1 MKLDRFINRPVLST
15 VISILI
21 VILGVIGLTTLPIT
35 QYPDIAPPTVS
46 VRATYTGAN
55 ATAVLNSVI
64 APLEDQINGVENMMY
79 ITSTASNTGSADI
92 SVYFNQG
99 TDPDMAAVNVQNR
112 VSMAQGLLPAEV
124 TKVGVTTQKRQTSM
138 LMVFSL
144 YDKEDKYNIE
154 FIENY
159 ANINLIP
166 EIKRVNGVGDANVL
180 GQDYSMRIWLKPD
193 IMAQYKL
200 VPNDIAAAL
209 SEQNIEAA
217 PGQFGERGN
226 QSFQYTIRYKG
237 RLQKPGEFADIV
249 IKALPDGEVLRLG
262 DIADLELGRL
272 AYTFNN
278 TVNGHKAVSCIV
290 YQMAGTNAT
299 QTISDLEKVLAEAEK
314 SLPEGLGINIAQNAN
329 DFLFASIHEVIKT
342 LIEAFI
348 LVFIVVYIFLQ
359 DMRSTLI
366 PAIAIPVALVG
377 TFFVLKLIGFS
388 LNLLTLSAM
397 VLAIA
402 IVVDDAIVVVEGVH
416 AKLDQGYKSV
426 KQASIDA
433 MNELG
438 GAIVSI
444 TLVMMSVFIPV
455 SFMEGT
461 AGTFYRQFGLT
472 MAISIGFSALNALT
486 LSPALCAILL
496 KPHGDE
502 TSLKERVGTAMKAS
516 RTILLRRYTDAI
528 GKLLHPSITLIF
540 TFIAIIGM
548 ISGMFSFSE
557 HPVLCVIFV
566 IISVLALLGMTTD
579 KFKKAFNSTY
589 ESILNRYK
597 KNVLF
602 FIQKSVLSFGLV
614 VAAIALLIFFMNTTP
629 TGMVPNEDTGTIMGA
644 VTLPPGTSQERA
656 MEVLNKVDSL
666 IAAEPAVQSRT
677 VISGFG
683 FIGGQGPSYGS
694 IIIKLKNWEERSL
707 MKNSDIVVGSL
718 FMRSQKIIKD
728 AQVLFFA
735 PPMIPGYSASSDIE
749 LNMQDK
755 TGGDLGRF
763 FNVITDY
770 ISALN
775 ARPEISRAQTTFN
788 PSFPQYML
796 DIDAAACKKAGISPS
811 DILSTM
817 QGYYGGLYA
826 SNFNSFGKMY
836 RVMIQAEPDAT
847 KNMETLNSIKVRGS
861 SGEMAPI
868 SQFVSM
874 KKVYGPDVISRF
886 NLYTSIKVMVA
897 PASGYTSGQALQAI
911 AEVAQQNLPAG
922 FGYELGGMAREEA
935 ETSSGTTAIIFV
947 LCFVF
952 VYLLLSAQY
961 ESYILPLA
969 VLLSIPFGLLGSFLF
984 VNGMGSLGSI
994 PALKMI
1000 LGTMSND
1007 IYMQIA
1013 LIMLMGLLAKNA
1025 ILIVEFAL
1033 DRRRMGMSISWAAV
1047 LGAGARLR
1055 PILMT
1060 SLAMIIGLLPLMF
1073 AFGVGAHGNR
1083 TLGASAIGGM
1093 LIGMIF
1099 QIFIVPVLFVAF
1111 QYLQE
1116 KIKPLEWDDLDNSDM
1131 NSEIEQYT
1139 QTKE

>member
-1 MKLDRFINRPVLST
+1 MKLDKFINRPVLST

-21 VILGVIGLTTLPIT
+21 VILGVIGLATLPVT

-55 ATAVLNSVI
+55 AQTVLNSVI

-79 ITSTASNTGSADI
+79 IQSSASNNGSAEI

-124 TKVGVTTQKRQTSM
+124 TKVGVTTQKRQNSM
-138 LMVFSL
+138 LLIFSL
-144 YDKEDKYNIE
+144 YDAEDKYNIE

-159 ANINLIP
+159 AKINLIP
-166 EIKRVNGVGDANVL
+166 EVQRVKGVGDANVM

-193 IMAQYKL
+193 VMAQYNL
-200 VPNDIAAAL
+200 VPSDISGVLA
-209 SEQNIEAA
+209 EQNIEAA

-226 QSFQYTIRYKG
+226 QTFQYTIRYKG
-237 RLQKPGEFADIV
+237 RLQQTEEFEDIV
-249 IKALPDGEVLRLG
+249 VKALPNGEVLRLG
-262 DIADLELGRL
+262 DVARIELGRL

-278 TVNGHKAVSCIV
+278 TVNGHKAVTCIV
-290 YQMAGTNAT
+290 FQMAGTNAT
-299 QTISDLEKVLAEAEK
+299 ETINNLLDVISKAEE
-314 SLPEGLGINIAQNAN
+314 SLPAGLKINVAQNAN
-329 DFLFASIHEVIKT
+329 DFLYASIHEVIKT
-342 LIEAFI
+342 LIEAFV
-348 LVFIVVYIFLQ
+348 LVFIVVYVFLQ

-366 PAIAIPVALVG
+366 PAIAIPVALIA

-388 LNLLTLSAM
+388 VNLLTLSAM

-416 AKLDQGYKSV
+416 AKLDQGYKSSRE
-426 KQASIDA
+426 ASIDA
-433 MNELG
+433 MSELG
-438 GAIVSI
+438 GALVSI

-455 SFMEGT
+455 SFMGGT
-461 AGTFYRQFGLT
+461 AGTFYRQFGIT
-472 MAISIGFSALNALT
+472 MAISIAFSALNALT
-486 LSPALCAILL
+486 LSPALCAIFL
-496 KPHGDE
+496 KPHD
-502 TSLKERVGTAMKAS
+502 
-516 RTILLRRYTDAI
+516 
-528 GKLLHPSITLIF
+528 
-540 TFIAIIGM
+540 
-548 ISGMFSFSE
+548 SE
-557 HPVLCVIFV
+557 HKQKKM
-566 IISVLALLGMTTD
+566 SVVDRFHASFNAAYDSLL
-579 KFKKAFNSTY
+579 KS
-589 ESILNRYK
+589 YK
-597 KNVLF
+597 KRVVF
-602 FIQKSVLSFGLV
+602 FIHKKWLSFGLV
-614 VAAIALLIFFMNTTP
+614 AASIVLLMFFMKTTP

-656 MEVLNKVDSL
+656 MEVLAKVDSL
-666 IAAEPAVQSRT
+666 VAAEPAVQSRT
-677 VISGFG
+677 IISGYS

-694 IIIKLKNWEERSL
+694 VIIKLKDWEERS
-707 MKNSDIVVGSL
+707 MMQNSDIIYSTL
-718 FMRSQKIIKD
+718 FLRAQKVIKD

-735 PPMIPGYSASSDIE
+735 PPMIPGYSVSSDIE

-755 TGGDLGRF
+755 TGGTLDHF
-763 FNVITDY
+763 FEVVKSYTA
-770 ISALN
+770 ALE
-775 ARPEISRAQTTFN
+775 ARPEINSAKTTFN
-788 PSFPQYML
+788 PSFPQYQL

-817 QGYYGGLYA
+817 QGYFGGLYA
-826 SNFNSFGKMY
+826 SNFNRFGKMY

-847 KNMETLNSIKVRGS
+847 KNMESLNGVKVRGS
-861 SGEMAPI
+861 NGEMAPI
-868 SQFVSM
+868 TQFVSM
-874 KKVYGPDVISRF
+874 KKVYGPDIINRF
-886 NLYTSIKVMVA
+886 NLYTSMKVMVA

-911 AEVAQQNLPAG
+911 AEVAKENLPMG

-935 ETSSGTTAIIFV
+935 QSSGSTTGIIFV

-969 VLLSIPFGLLGSFLF
+969 VLLSVPFGLMGSFIF
-984 VNGMGSLGSI
+984 VNGFSALGSI

-1033 DRRRMGMSISWAAV
+1033 DRRKQGMSISWAAV
-1047 LGAGARLR
+1047 LGAAARLR

-1060 SLAMIIGLLPLMF
+1060 SLAMIVGLIPLML
-1073 AFGVGAHGNR
+1073 AMGVGAHGNR

-1099 QIFIVPVLFVAF
+1099 QIFIVPVLFVVF
-1111 QYLQE
+1111 QWLQE
-1116 KIKPLEWDDLDNSDM
+1116 KFKPMEWDSLDESEVEA
-1131 NSEIEQYT
+1131 EIEQYSPNT
-1139 QTKE
+1139 HK

>member
-21 VILGVIGLTTLPIT
+21 VILGLIGLATLPIT

-46 VRATYTGAN
+46 VRATYQGAN
-55 ATAVLNSVI
+55 AQTVLNSVI

-79 ITSTASNTGSADI
+79 MTSSASNNGSAEI
-92 SVYFNQG
+92 SIYFKQG

-138 LMVFSL
+138 LMVFSI
-144 YDKEDKYNIE
+144 YDEKDQYDIE
-154 FIENY
+154 FLENY

-166 EIKRVNGVGDANVL
+166 EVKRVNGVGDATVL

-193 IMAQYKL
+193 VMAQYKL
-200 VPNDIAAAL
+200 IPNDVAGAL
-209 SEQNIEAA
+209 AEQNIEAA

-237 RLQKPGEFADIV
+237 RLQQPEEFENIV
-249 IKALPDGEVLRLG
+249 IKALENGEVLRLK
-262 DIADLELGRL
+262 DIADIELGRL
-272 AYTFNN
+272 SYNFNN

-299 QTISDLEKVLAEAEK
+299 QTISDLEEVLGKASET
-314 SLPEGLGINIAQNAN
+314 LPSGLKINIAQSAN

-366 PAIAIPVALVG
+366 PAIAIPVALIA
-377 TFFVLKLIGFS
+377 TFFVLQLIGFS
-388 LNLLTLSAM
+388 INLLTLSAM

-416 AKLDQGYKSV
+416 AKLDQGYKSART
-426 KQASIDA
+426 ASIDA
-433 MNELG
+433 MSELG
-438 GAIVSI
+438 GAIISI
-444 TLVMMSVFIPV
+444 TLVMMSVFVPV
-455 SFMEGT
+455 SFMGGT

-472 MAISIGFSALNALT
+472 MAIAIGFSALNALT
-486 LSPALCAILL
+486 LSPALCAIFL
-496 KPHGDE
+496 KPHNSDA
-502 TSLKERVGTAMKAS
+502 TMKERIGVATKEARKIMIARYVDSIGRMMRPGLT
-516 RTILLRRYTDAI
+516 LL
-528 GKLLHPSITLIF
+528 F
-540 TFIAIIGM
+540 TTIAILGM
-548 ISGMFSFSE
+548 IFGLFNFE
-557 HPVLCVIFV
+557 NHPVLCLVMIV
-566 IISVLALLGMTTD
+566 ISVLALAGMTTD
-579 KFKKAFNSTY
+579 KFKHSFNASY
-589 ESILNRYK
+589 DSILGKYK
-597 KNVLF
+597 KQVLR
-602 FIQKSVLSFGLV
+602 FIQKKWLSSGIVVGSIVLLMV
-614 VAAIALLIFFMNTTP
+614 FMNITP
-629 TGMVPNEDTGTIMGA
+629 TGMVPNEDTGTIMGV

-656 MEVLNKVDSL
+656 MEVLNRVDSL
-666 IAAEPAVQSRT
+666 VAADPAVESRT
-677 VISGFG
+677 VISGFS

-694 IIIKLKNWEERSL
+694 LIIKLKNWEERST
-707 MKNSDIVVGSL
+707 MQNSTVVYATL
-718 FMRSQKIIKD
+718 FMRAQKIIKE

-755 TGGDLGRF
+755 TGGDLNHF
-763 FNVITDY
+763 FDVVNDY
-770 ISALN
+770 TAALE
-775 ARPEISRAQTTFN
+775 ARPEINSAKTSFN
-788 PSFPQYML
+788 PNFPQYML
-796 DIDAAACKKAGISPS
+796 DIDAAACKKAGLSPS

-817 QGYYGGLYA
+817 QGYFGGLYA

-836 RVMIQAEPDAT
+836 RVMIQAEPNAT
-847 KNMETLNSIKVRGS
+847 KNLESLSSIKVRNGN
-861 SGEMAPI
+861 EMAPI
-868 SQFVSM
+868 TQFVSV
-874 KKVYGPDVISRF
+874 KKVYGPDIISRF
-886 NLYTSIKVMVA
+886 NLYTSMKVMVA
-897 PASGYTSGQALQAI
+897 PASGYTSGQALAAI
-911 AEVAQQNLPAG
+911 AEVAKENLPAG
-922 FGYELGGMAREEA
+922 FAYELGGMAREEA
-935 ETSSGTTAIIFV
+935 ETSGSTTGLIFV

-961 ESYILPLA
+961 ESYILPLS
-969 VLLSIPFGLLGSFLF
+969 VLLSVPFGLLGSFLF
-984 VNGMGSLGSI
+984 VSGIGSLGNI

-1033 DRRRMGMSISWAAV
+1033 DRRKMGMSITWAAV
-1047 LGAGARLR
+1047 LGAAARLR

-1060 SLAMIIGLLPLMF
+1060 SLAMIVGLLPLMF
-1073 AFGVGAHGNR
+1073 ASGAGANGNR
-1083 TLGASAIGGM
+1083 TLGTSAIGGM
-1093 LIGMIF
+1093 LIGMIL
-1099 QIFIVPVLFVAF
+1099 QIFIVPALFVAF

-1116 KIKPLEWDDLDNSDM
+1116 KVKPMEWEDVDNSDAEP
-1131 NSEIEQYT
+1131 EIEQYT
-1139 QTKE
+1139 K

>member
-1 MKLDRFINRPVLST
+1 MKLDKFINRPVLST

-21 VILGVIGLTTLPIT
+21 VILGVIGLATLPVT

-55 ATAVLNSVI
+55 AQTVLNSVI

-79 ITSTASNTGSADI
+79 ITSTASNNGSGDI
-92 SVYFNQG
+92 SIYFNQG

-124 TKVGVTTQKRQTSM
+124 TKVGVTTQKRQNSM
-138 LMVFSL
+138 LLIFSL
-144 YDKEDKYNIE
+144 YDEEDKYNIE

-159 ANINLIP
+159 AKINLIP
-166 EIKRVNGVGDANVL
+166 EIQRVKGVGDASVM

-193 IMAQYKL
+193 VMAQYKL
-200 VPNDIAAAL
+200 IPSDISGVLA
-209 SEQNIEAA
+209 EQNLEAA

-226 QSFQYTIRYKG
+226 QTYQYTIRYKG
-237 RLQKPGEFADIV
+237 RLQQIEEFENIV
-249 IKALPDGEVLRLG
+249 VKALPNGEVLRLG
-262 DIADLELGRL
+262 DVANIELGRL

-278 TVNGHKAVSCIV
+278 TVNGHKAVTCIV

-299 QTISDLEKVLAEAEK
+299 ETINNLQAVLDKAQET
-314 SLPEGLGINIAQNAN
+314 LPTGLRINVAQNAN
-329 DFLFASIHEVIKT
+329 DFLYASIHEVIKT

-366 PAIAIPVALVG
+366 PAIAIPVALIA

-388 LNLLTLSAM
+388 VNLLTLSAM

-416 AKLDQGYKSV
+416 AKLDQGYKSSRE
-426 KQASIDA
+426 ASIDA
-433 MNELG
+433 MSELG

-455 SFMEGT
+455 SFMGGT

-486 LSPALCAILL
+486 LSPALCAVFL
-496 KPHGDE
+496 KPHSLGEHASKKMSLVDRFH
-502 TSLKERVGTAMKAS
+502 TSFNAAYDSLLKS
-516 RTILLRRYTDAI
+516 
-528 GKLLHPSITLIF
+528 
-540 TFIAIIGM
+540 
-548 ISGMFSFSE
+548 
-557 HPVLCVIFV
+557 
-566 IISVLALLGMTTD
+566 
-579 KFKKAFNSTY
+579 
-589 ESILNRYK
+589 YK
-597 KNVLF
+597 KRVVF
-602 FIQKSVLSFGLV
+602 FIHKKWLSMGLV
-614 VAAIALLIFFMNTTP
+614 AGSIALLVFFMNVTP

-666 IAAEPAVQSRT
+666 VAADPAVESRT
-677 VISGFG
+677 IISGFG

-694 IIIKLKNWEERSL
+694 VIIKLKDWEERS
-707 MKNSDIVVGSL
+707 MTQNSDMIVATL
-718 FMRSQKIIKD
+718 FMRAQKVIKD

-735 PPMIPGYSASSDIE
+735 PPMIPGYSISSDIE

-755 TGGDLGRF
+755 TGGDLNHF
-763 FNVITDY
+763 FDVV
-770 ISALN
+770 N
-775 ARPEISRAQTTFN
+775 AYTAELEKRPEISRAQTTFN
-788 PSFPQYML
+788 PSFPQYQL

-811 DILSTM
+811 DILTTM
-817 QGYYGGLYA
+817 QGYFGGLYA
-826 SNFNSFGKMY
+826 SNFNRFGKMY
-836 RVMIQAEPDAT
+836 RVMVQAEPDAT
-847 KNMETLNSIKVRGS
+847 KNMESLNSIKIRNGD
-861 SGEMAPI
+861 EMAPI
-868 SQFVSM
+868 TQFVTM
-874 KKVYGPDVISRF
+874 KKVYGPDIISRF
-886 NLYTSIKVMVA
+886 NLYTSMKVMVA

-911 AEVAQQNLPAG
+911 AEVAKSNLPTG

-935 ETSSGTTAIIFV
+935 STSGSSTGIIFI

-969 VLLSIPFGLLGSFLF
+969 VLLSVPFGLMGSFVF
-984 VNGMGSLGSI
+984 VNGFAALGSI

-1000 LGTMSND
+1000 LGSMSND

-1033 DRRRMGMSISWAAV
+1033 DRRKQGMSISWAAV
-1047 LGAGARLR
+1047 LGAAARLR

-1060 SLAMIIGLLPLMF
+1060 SLAMIVGLIPLML
-1073 AFGVGAHGNR
+1073 AMGVGAHGNR

-1099 QIFIVPVLFVAF
+1099 QILIVPVLFVVF
-1111 QYLQE
+1111 QWLQE
-1116 KIKPLEWDDLDNSDM
+1116 KIKPMEWDSMDESEVEA
-1131 NSEIEQYT
+1131 EIEQYSL
-1139 QTKE
+1139 KNNKK

>member
-21 VILGVIGLTTLPIT
+21 VILGLIGLATLPIT

-46 VRATYTGAN
+46 VRATYQGAN
-55 ATAVLNSVI
+55 AQTVLNSVI

-79 ITSTASNTGSADI
+79 MTSSASNNGSAEI
-92 SVYFNQG
+92 SIYFKQG

-138 LMVFSL
+138 LMVFSI
-144 YDKEDKYNIE
+144 YDEKDQYDIE
-154 FIENY
+154 FLENY

-166 EIKRVNGVGDANVL
+166 EVKRVNGVGDATVL

-193 IMAQYKL
+193 VMAQYKL
-200 VPNDIAAAL
+200 IPNDVAGAL
-209 SEQNIEAA
+209 AEQNIEAA

-237 RLQKPGEFADIV
+237 RLQQPEEFENIV
-249 IKALPDGEVLRLG
+249 IKALENGEVLRLK
-262 DIADLELGRL
+262 DIADIELGRL
-272 AYTFNN
+272 SYNFNN

-299 QTISDLEKVLAEAEK
+299 QTISDLEEVLGKASET
-314 SLPEGLGINIAQNAN
+314 LPSGLKINIAQSAN

-366 PAIAIPVALVG
+366 PAIAIPVALIA
-377 TFFVLKLIGFS
+377 TFFVLQLIGFS
-388 LNLLTLSAM
+388 INLLTLSAM
-397 VLAIA
+397 VLTIA

-416 AKLDQGYKSV
+416 AKLDQGYKSART
-426 KQASIDA
+426 ASIDA
-433 MNELG
+433 MSELG
-438 GAIVSI
+438 GAIISI
-444 TLVMMSVFIPV
+444 TLVMMSVFVPV
-455 SFMEGT
+455 SFMGGT

-472 MAISIGFSALNALT
+472 MAIAIGFSALNALT
-486 LSPALCAILL
+486 LSPALCAIFL
-496 KPHGDE
+496 KPHNSDA
-502 TSLKERVGTAMKAS
+502 TMKERIGVATKEARKIMIARYVDSIGRMMRPGLT
-516 RTILLRRYTDAI
+516 LL
-528 GKLLHPSITLIF
+528 F
-540 TFIAIIGM
+540 TTIAILGM
-548 ISGMFSFSE
+548 IFGLFNFE
-557 HPVLCVIFV
+557 NHPVLCLVMIV
-566 IISVLALLGMTTD
+566 ISVLALAGMTTD
-579 KFKKAFNSTY
+579 KFKHSFNASY
-589 ESILNRYK
+589 DSILGKYK
-597 KNVLF
+597 KQVLR
-602 FIQKSVLSFGLV
+602 FIQKKWLSGGIVVGSIVLLMV
-614 VAAIALLIFFMNTTP
+614 FMNITP
-629 TGMVPNEDTGTIMGA
+629 TGMVPNEDTGTIMGV

-656 MEVLNKVDSL
+656 MEVLNRVDSL
-666 IAAEPAVQSRT
+666 VAADPAVESRT
-677 VISGFG
+677 VISGFS

-694 IIIKLKNWEERSL
+694 LIIKLKNWEERST
-707 MKNSDIVVGSL
+707 MQNSTVVYATL
-718 FMRSQKIIKD
+718 FMRAQKIIKE

-755 TGGDLGRF
+755 TGGDLNHF
-763 FNVITDY
+763 FDVVNDY
-770 ISALN
+770 TAALE
-775 ARPEISRAQTTFN
+775 ARPEINSAKTSFN
-788 PSFPQYML
+788 PNFPQYML
-796 DIDAAACKKAGISPS
+796 DIDAAACKKAGLSPS

-817 QGYYGGLYA
+817 QGYFGGLYA

-836 RVMIQAEPDAT
+836 RVMIQAEPNAT
-847 KNMETLNSIKVRGS
+847 KNLESLSSIKVRNGN
-861 SGEMAPI
+861 EMAPI
-868 SQFVSM
+868 TQFVSV
-874 KKVYGPDVISRF
+874 KKVYGPDIISRF
-886 NLYTSIKVMVA
+886 NLYTSMKVMVA
-897 PASGYTSGQALQAI
+897 PASGYTSGQALAAI
-911 AEVAQQNLPAG
+911 AEVAKENLPAG
-922 FGYELGGMAREEA
+922 FAYELGGMAREEA
-935 ETSSGTTAIIFV
+935 ETSGSTTGLIFV

-961 ESYILPLA
+961 ESYILPLS
-969 VLLSIPFGLLGSFLF
+969 VLLSVPFGLLGSFLF
-984 VNGMGSLGSI
+984 VSGIGSLGNI

-1033 DRRRMGMSISWAAV
+1033 DRRKMGMSITWAAV
-1047 LGAGARLR
+1047 LGAAARLR

-1060 SLAMIIGLLPLMF
+1060 SLAMIVGLLPLMF
-1073 AFGVGAHGNR
+1073 ASGAGANGNR
-1083 TLGASAIGGM
+1083 TLGTSAIGGM
-1093 LIGMIF
+1093 LIGMIL
-1099 QIFIVPVLFVAF
+1099 QIFIVPALFVAF

-1116 KIKPLEWDDLDNSDM
+1116 KVKPMEWEDVDNSDAEP
-1131 NSEIEQYT
+1131 EIEQYT
-1139 QTKE
+1139 K

>member
-1 MKLDRFINRPVLST
+1 MKLDKFINRPVLST

-21 VILGVIGLTTLPIT
+21 VILGVIGLATLPVT

-46 VRATYTGAN
+46 VGASYTGAN
-55 ATAVLNSVI
+55 AQTVLNSVV

-79 ITSTASNTGSADI
+79 IQSSASNNGSADI

-124 TKVGVTTQKRQTSM
+124 TKVGVTTQKRQNSM
-138 LMVFSL
+138 LLIFSL
-144 YDKEDKYNIE
+144 YDAEDKYNIE

-159 ANINLIP
+159 AKINLIP
-166 EIKRVNGVGDANVL
+166 EVQRVKGVGDANVM

-193 IMAQYKL
+193 VMAQYNL
-200 VPNDIAAAL
+200 VPSDISGVLA
-209 SEQNIEAA
+209 EQNIEAA

-226 QSFQYTIRYKG
+226 QTFQYTIRYKG
-237 RLQKPGEFADIV
+237 RLQQTEEFEDIV
-249 IKALPDGEVLRLG
+249 IKALPNGEVLRLG
-262 DIADLELGRL
+262 DVARIELGRL

-278 TVNGHKAVSCIV
+278 TVNGHKAVTCIV
-290 YQMAGTNAT
+290 FQMAGTNAT
-299 QTISDLEKVLAEAEK
+299 ETINNLLDVISKAEE
-314 SLPEGLGINIAQNAN
+314 SLPAGLKINVAQNAN
-329 DFLFASIHEVIKT
+329 DFLYASIHEVIKT

-348 LVFIVVYIFLQ
+348 LVFIVVYVFLQ

-366 PAIAIPVALVG
+366 PAIAIPVALIA

-388 LNLLTLSAM
+388 VNLLTLSAM

-416 AKLDQGYKSV
+416 AKLDQGYKSSRE
-426 KQASIDA
+426 ASIDA
-433 MNELG
+433 MSELG
-438 GAIVSI
+438 GALVSI

-455 SFMEGT
+455 SFMGGT
-461 AGTFYRQFGLT
+461 AGTFYRQFGIT
-472 MAISIGFSALNALT
+472 MAISIAFSALNALT
-486 LSPALCAILL
+486 LSPALCAIFL
-496 KPHGDE
+496 KPHD
-502 TSLKERVGTAMKAS
+502 
-516 RTILLRRYTDAI
+516 
-528 GKLLHPSITLIF
+528 
-540 TFIAIIGM
+540 
-548 ISGMFSFSE
+548 SE
-557 HPVLCVIFV
+557 HKPKKMSMVDRFHA
-566 IISVLALLGMTTD
+566 SFNAAYDSLL
-579 KFKKAFNSTY
+579 KS
-589 ESILNRYK
+589 YK
-597 KNVLF
+597 KRVVF
-602 FIQKSVLSFGLV
+602 FIHKKWLSMGLV
-614 VAAIALLIFFMNTTP
+614 AASIVLLMFFMKITP

-656 MEVLNKVDSL
+656 MEVLAKVDSL
-666 IAAEPAVQSRT
+666 VAAEPAVESRT
-677 VISGFG
+677 IISGYS

-694 IIIKLKNWEERSL
+694 VIIKLKDWEERS
-707 MKNSDIVVGSL
+707 MMQNSDIIYATL
-718 FMRSQKIIKD
+718 FMRAQKVIKD

-735 PPMIPGYSASSDIE
+735 PPMIPGYSVSSDIE

-755 TGGDLGRF
+755 TGGSLDHF
-763 FNVITDY
+763 FEVVNNYRT
-770 ISALN
+770 ALE
-775 ARPEISRAQTTFN
+775 ARPEINSARTTFN
-788 PSFPQYML
+788 PSFPQYQL

-817 QGYYGGLYA
+817 QGYFGGLYA
-826 SNFNSFGKMY
+826 SNFNRFGKMY

-847 KNMETLNSIKVRGS
+847 KNMESLNRIKVR
-861 SGEMAPI
+861 SGNEMAPI
-868 SQFVSM
+868 TQFVSM
-874 KKVYGPDVISRF
+874 KKVYGPDIINRF
-886 NLYTSIKVMVA
+886 NLYTSMKVMVA

-911 AEVAQQNLPAG
+911 AEVAKENLPTG

-935 ETSSGTTAIIFV
+935 STSGSTTGLIFV

-969 VLLSIPFGLLGSFLF
+969 VLLSVPFGLMGSFIF
-984 VNGMGSLGSI
+984 VNGFSALGSI

-1000 LGTMSND
+1000 IGSMSND

-1033 DRRRMGMSISWAAV
+1033 DRRKQGMSISWAAV
-1047 LGAGARLR
+1047 LGAAARLR

-1060 SLAMIIGLLPLMF
+1060 SLAMIVGLLPLMF

-1083 TLGASAIGGM
+1083 TLGSSAIGGM
-1093 LIGMIF
+1093 LIGMIL
-1099 QIFIVPVLFVAF
+1099 QIFIVPVLFVIF
-1111 QYLQE
+1111 QWLQE
-1116 KIKPLEWDDLDNSDM
+1116 KVKPMEWDSLDESEVEA
-1131 NSEIEQYT
+1131 EIEQYSP
-1139 QTKE
+1139 TKK

>member
-21 VILGVIGLTTLPIT
+21 VILGLIGLATLPIT

-46 VRATYTGAN
+46 VRATYQGAN
-55 ATAVLNSVI
+55 AQTVLNSVI

-79 ITSTASNTGSADI
+79 MTSNAANNGSAEI
-92 SVYFNQG
+92 SIYFKQG

-124 TKVGVTTQKRQTSM
+124 TQVGVTTQKRQTSM
-138 LMVFSL
+138 LMVFSI
-144 YDKEDKYNIE
+144 YDEKDQYDIE
-154 FIENY
+154 FLENY

-166 EIKRVNGVGDANVL
+166 EIKRVNGVGDATVL

-193 IMAQYKL
+193 VMAQYKL
-200 VPNDIAAAL
+200 IPSDVAGAL
-209 SEQNIEAA
+209 AEQNIEAA

-237 RLQKPGEFADIV
+237 RLQQPEEFENIV
-249 IKALPDGEVLRLG
+249 IKALENGEVLRMK
-262 DIADLELGRL
+262 DIADIELGRL
-272 AYTFNN
+272 SYNFNN

-299 QTISDLEKVLAEAEK
+299 QTISDLEQVLSKASET
-314 SLPEGLGINIAQNAN
+314 LPSGLKINIAQSAN
-329 DFLFASIHEVIKT
+329 DFLFASIHEVVKT

-366 PAIAIPVALVG
+366 PAIAIPVALIA

-388 LNLLTLSAM
+388 INLLTLSAM

-416 AKLDQGYKSV
+416 AKLDQGYKSART
-426 KQASIDA
+426 ASIDA
-433 MNELG
+433 MSELG

-444 TLVMMSVFIPV
+444 TLVMMSVFVPL
-455 SFMEGT
+455 SFMGGT

-472 MAISIGFSALNALT
+472 MAIAIGFSALNALT
-486 LSPALCAILL
+486 LSPALCAIFL
-496 KPHGDE
+496 KPHNSDAGM
-502 TSLKERVGTAMKAS
+502 KERIGVATKEARKIMIA
-516 RTILLRRYTDAI
+516 RYADSI
-528 GKLLHPSITLIF
+528 GKMMRPGLTLLF
-540 TFIAIIGM
+540 TTIAILGM
-548 ISGMFSFSE
+548 IFGLFNFE
-557 HPVLCVIFV
+557 NHPVLCLVMIV
-566 IISVLALLGMTTD
+566 ISVLALAGMTTD
-579 KFKKAFNSTY
+579 KFKHSFNASY
-589 ESILNRYK
+589 DSILGKYK
-597 KNVLF
+597 KQVLR
-602 FIQKSVLSFGLV
+602 FIQKKWLSGGIVVGSIVLLV
-614 VAAIALLIFFMNTTP
+614 VFMNITP
-629 TGMVPNEDTGTIMGA
+629 TGMVPNEDTGTIMGV

-656 MEVLNKVDSL
+656 MEVLTRVDSL
-666 IAAEPAVQSRT
+666 VAADPAVESRT
-677 VISGFG
+677 VISGFS

-694 IIIKLKNWEERSL
+694 LIIKLKDWEDRST
-707 MKNSDIVVGSL
+707 MQNSTVVYATL
-718 FMRSQKIIKD
+718 FMRAQKIIKE

-755 TGGDLGRF
+755 TGGDLNHF
-763 FNVITDY
+763 FEVVNQYTA
-770 ISALN
+770 ALE
-775 ARPEISRAQTTFN
+775 ARPEINSAKTSFN
-788 PSFPQYML
+788 PNFPQYML
-796 DIDAAACKKAGISPS
+796 DIDAAACKKAGLSPNA
-811 DILSTM
+811 ILSTM
-817 QGYYGGLYA
+817 QGYFGGLYA

-836 RVMIQAEPDAT
+836 RVMIQAEPNAT
-847 KNMETLNSIKVRGS
+847 KNLESLSSIKVRNGN
-861 SGEMAPI
+861 EMAPI
-868 SQFVSM
+868 TQFVSI
-874 KKVYGPDVISRF
+874 KKVYGPDIISRF
-886 NLYTSIKVMVA
+886 NLYTSMKVMVA
-897 PASGYTSGQALQAI
+897 PASGYTSGQALAAI
-911 AEVAQQNLPAG
+911 AEVAKESLPTG
-922 FGYELGGMAREEA
+922 FAYELGGMAREEA
-935 ETSSGTTAIIFV
+935 ETSGSTTGLIFV

-961 ESYILPLA
+961 ESYILPLS
-969 VLLSIPFGLLGSFLF
+969 VLLSVPFGLLGSFLF
-984 VNGMGSLGSI
+984 VSGIGSLGNI

-1033 DRRRMGMSISWAAV
+1033 DRRKMGMSITWAAV

-1060 SLAMIIGLLPLMF
+1060 SLAMIVGLLPLMF
-1073 AFGVGAHGNR
+1073 ASGAGANGNR
-1083 TLGASAIGGM
+1083 TLGTSAIGGM
-1093 LIGMIF
+1093 LIGMIL
-1099 QIFIVPVLFVAF
+1099 QIFIVPALFVAF

-1116 KIKPLEWDDLDNSDM
+1116 KVKPMEWEDVDNSDAEP
-1131 NSEIEQYT
+1131 EIEQYT
-1139 QTKE
+1139 K

>member
-1 MKLDRFINRPVLST
+1 MKLDKFINRPVLST

-21 VILGVIGLTTLPIT
+21 VILGIIGLATLPVT

-55 ATAVLNSVI
+55 AQTVLNSVI

-79 ITSTASNTGSADI
+79 IQSSASNNGSADI
-92 SVYFNQG
+92 SIYFNQG

-124 TKVGVTTQKRQTSM
+124 TKVGVTTQKRQNSM
-138 LMVFSL
+138 LLIFSL
-144 YDKEDKYNIE
+144 YDAEDKYNIE

-159 ANINLIP
+159 AKINLIP
-166 EIKRVNGVGDANVL
+166 EVQRVKGVGDANVM

-193 IMAQYKL
+193 VMAQYNL
-200 VPNDIAAAL
+200 VPSDISGVLA
-209 SEQNIEAA
+209 EQNIEAA

-226 QSFQYTIRYKG
+226 QTFQYTIRYKG
-237 RLQKPGEFADIV
+237 RLQQTEEFEDIV
-249 IKALPDGEVLRLG
+249 VKALPNGEVLRLG
-262 DIADLELGRL
+262 DVARIELGRL

-278 TVNGHKAVSCIV
+278 TVNGHKAVTCIV
-290 YQMAGTNAT
+290 FQMAGTNAT
-299 QTISDLEKVLAEAEK
+299 ETINNLLDVISKAEE
-314 SLPEGLGINIAQNAN
+314 SLPAGLKINVAQNAN
-329 DFLFASIHEVIKT
+329 DFLYASIHEVIKT
-342 LIEAFI
+342 LIEAFV
-348 LVFIVVYIFLQ
+348 LVFIVVYVFLQ

-366 PAIAIPVALVG
+366 PAIAIPVALIA

-388 LNLLTLSAM
+388 VNLLTLSAM

-416 AKLDQGYKSV
+416 AKLDQGYKSSRE
-426 KQASIDA
+426 ASIDA
-433 MNELG
+433 MSELG
-438 GAIVSI
+438 GALVSI

-455 SFMEGT
+455 SFMGGT
-461 AGTFYRQFGLT
+461 AGTFYRQFGIT
-472 MAISIGFSALNALT
+472 MAISIAFSALNALT
-486 LSPALCAILL
+486 LSPALCAIFL
-496 KPHGDE
+496 KPHD
-502 TSLKERVGTAMKAS
+502 
-516 RTILLRRYTDAI
+516 
-528 GKLLHPSITLIF
+528 
-540 TFIAIIGM
+540 
-548 ISGMFSFSE
+548 SE
-557 HPVLCVIFV
+557 HKQKKMSMVDRFHT
-566 IISVLALLGMTTD
+566 SFNAAYDSLL
-579 KFKKAFNSTY
+579 KS
-589 ESILNRYK
+589 YK
-597 KNVLF
+597 KRVVF
-602 FIQKSVLSFGLV
+602 FIHKKWLSFGLV
-614 VAAIALLIFFMNTTP
+614 AASIVLLMFFMKTTP

-656 MEVLNKVDSL
+656 MEVLAKVDSL
-666 IAAEPAVQSRT
+666 VAAEPAVQSRT
-677 VISGFG
+677 IISGYS

-694 IIIKLKNWEERSL
+694 VIIKLKDWEERS
-707 MKNSDIVVGSL
+707 MMQNSDIIYSTL
-718 FMRSQKIIKD
+718 FLRAQKVIKD

-735 PPMIPGYSASSDIE
+735 PPMIPGYSVSSDIE

-755 TGGDLGRF
+755 TGGTLDHF
-763 FNVITDY
+763 FEVVKSYTA
-770 ISALN
+770 ALE
-775 ARPEISRAQTTFN
+775 ARPEINSAKTTFN
-788 PSFPQYML
+788 PSFPQYQL

-817 QGYYGGLYA
+817 QGYFGGLYA
-826 SNFNSFGKMY
+826 SNFNRFGKMY

-847 KNMETLNSIKVRGS
+847 KNMESLNSIKVR
-861 SGEMAPI
+861 SGNEMAPI
-868 SQFVSM
+868 TQFVSM
-874 KKVYGPDVISRF
+874 KKVYGPDIINRF
-886 NLYTSIKVMVA
+886 NLYTSMKVMVA

-911 AEVAQQNLPAG
+911 AEVAKENLPTG

-935 ETSSGTTAIIFV
+935 STSGSTTGIIFV

-969 VLLSIPFGLLGSFLF
+969 VLLSVPFGLMGSFIF
-984 VNGMGSLGSI
+984 VNGFGALGNI

-1033 DRRRMGMSISWAAV
+1033 DRRKQGMSISWAAV
-1047 LGAGARLR
+1047 LGAAARLR

-1060 SLAMIIGLLPLMF
+1060 SLAMIVGLLPLMF

-1083 TLGASAIGGM
+1083 TLGSSAIGGM
-1093 LIGMIF
+1093 LIGMIL
-1099 QIFIVPVLFVAF
+1099 QIFIVPVLFVIF
-1111 QYLQE
+1111 QWLQE
-1116 KIKPLEWDDLDNSDM
+1116 KIKPMEWDSLDESEVEA
-1131 NSEIEQYT
+1131 EIEQYSPT
-1139 QTKE
+1139 AKTHK

>member
-21 VILGVIGLTTLPIT
+21 VILGLIGLATLPIT

-46 VRATYTGAN
+46 VRATYQGAN
-55 ATAVLNSVI
+55 AQTVLNSVI

-79 ITSTASNTGSADI
+79 MTSNAANNGSAEI
-92 SVYFNQG
+92 SIYFKQG

-124 TKVGVTTQKRQTSM
+124 TQVGVTTQKRQTSM
-138 LMVFSL
+138 LMVFSI
-144 YDKEDKYNIE
+144 YDEKDQYDIE
-154 FIENY
+154 FLENY

-166 EIKRVNGVGDANVL
+166 EIKRVNGVGDATVL

-193 IMAQYKL
+193 VMAQYKL
-200 VPNDIAAAL
+200 IPSDVAGAL
-209 SEQNIEAA
+209 AEQNIEAA

-237 RLQKPGEFADIV
+237 RLQQPEEFENIV
-249 IKALPDGEVLRLG
+249 IKALENGEVLRMK
-262 DIADLELGRL
+262 DIADIELGRL
-272 AYTFNN
+272 SYNFNN

-299 QTISDLEKVLAEAEK
+299 QTISDLEQVLSKASET
-314 SLPEGLGINIAQNAN
+314 LPSGLKINIAQSAN
-329 DFLFASIHEVIKT
+329 DFLFASIHEVVKT

-366 PAIAIPVALVG
+366 PAIAIPVALIA

-388 LNLLTLSAM
+388 INLLTLSAM

-416 AKLDQGYKSV
+416 AKLDQGYKSART
-426 KQASIDA
+426 ASIDA
-433 MNELG
+433 MSELG

-444 TLVMMSVFIPV
+444 TLVMMSVLVPV
-455 SFMEGT
+455 SFMGGT

-472 MAISIGFSALNALT
+472 MAIAIGFSALNALT
-486 LSPALCAILL
+486 LSPALCAIFL
-496 KPHGDE
+496 KPHNSDAGM
-502 TSLKERVGTAMKAS
+502 KERIGVATKEARKIMIA
-516 RTILLRRYTDAI
+516 RYADSI
-528 GKLLHPSITLIF
+528 GKMMRPGLTLLF
-540 TFIAIIGM
+540 TTIAILGM
-548 ISGMFSFSE
+548 IFGLFNFE
-557 HPVLCVIFV
+557 NHPVLCLVMIV
-566 IISVLALLGMTTD
+566 ISVLALAGMTTD
-579 KFKKAFNSTY
+579 KFKHSFNASY
-589 ESILNRYK
+589 DSILGKYK
-597 KNVLF
+597 KQVLR
-602 FIQKSVLSFGLV
+602 FIQKKWLSGGIVVGSIVLLV
-614 VAAIALLIFFMNTTP
+614 VFMNITP
-629 TGMVPNEDTGTIMGA
+629 TGMVPNEDTGTIMGV

-656 MEVLNKVDSL
+656 MEVLTRVDSL
-666 IAAEPAVQSRT
+666 VAADPAVESRT
-677 VISGFG
+677 VISGFS

-694 IIIKLKNWEERSL
+694 LIIKLKDWEDRST
-707 MKNSDIVVGSL
+707 MQNSTVVYATL
-718 FMRSQKIIKD
+718 FMRAQKIIKE

-755 TGGDLGRF
+755 TGGDLNHF
-763 FNVITDY
+763 FEVVNQYTA
-770 ISALN
+770 ALE
-775 ARPEISRAQTTFN
+775 ARPEINSAKTSFN
-788 PSFPQYML
+788 PNFPQYML
-796 DIDAAACKKAGISPS
+796 DIDAAACKKAGLSPS
-811 DILSTM
+811 AILSTM
-817 QGYYGGLYA
+817 QGYFGGLYA

-836 RVMIQAEPDAT
+836 RVMIQAEPNAT
-847 KNMETLNSIKVRGS
+847 KNLESLSSIKVRNGN
-861 SGEMAPI
+861 EMAPI
-868 SQFVSM
+868 TQFVSI
-874 KKVYGPDVISRF
+874 KKVYGPDIISRF
-886 NLYTSIKVMVA
+886 NLYTSMKVMVA
-897 PASGYTSGQALQAI
+897 PASGYTSGQALAAI
-911 AEVAQQNLPAG
+911 AEVAKESLPTG
-922 FGYELGGMAREEA
+922 FAYELGGMAREEA
-935 ETSSGTTAIIFV
+935 ETSGSTTGLIFV

-961 ESYILPLA
+961 ESYILPLS
-969 VLLSIPFGLLGSFLF
+969 VLLSVPFGLLGSFLF
-984 VNGMGSLGSI
+984 VSGIGSLGNI

-1033 DRRRMGMSISWAAV
+1033 DRRKMGMSITWAAV

-1060 SLAMIIGLLPLMF
+1060 SLAMIVGLLPLMF
-1073 AFGVGAHGNR
+1073 ASGAGANGNR
-1083 TLGASAIGGM
+1083 TLGTSAIGGM
-1093 LIGMIF
+1093 LIGMIL
-1099 QIFIVPVLFVAF
+1099 QIFIVPALFVAF

-1116 KIKPLEWDDLDNSDM
+1116 KVKPMEWEDVDNSDAEP
-1131 NSEIEQYT
+1131 EIEQYT
-1139 QTKE
+1139 K

>member
-1 MKLDRFINRPVLST
+1 MKLDTYINRPVLST

-21 VILGVIGLTTLPIT
+21 VILGIIGLTTLPIT

-46 VRATYTGAN
+46 VRASYTGAN
-55 ATAVLNSVI
+55 STAVLNSVI

-79 ITSTASNTGSADI
+79 ITSSASNDGTASI
-92 SVYFNQG
+92 EVYFNQG

-124 TKVGVTTQKRQTSM
+124 TRIGVTTQKRQNSM
-138 LMVFSL
+138 LLIFSL
-144 YDKEDKYNIE
+144 YDVEDKYDIE

-166 EIKRVNGVGDANVL
+166 EIKRVKGVGDANVM

-193 IMAQYKL
+193 VMAQYKL
-200 VPNDIAAAL
+200 VPSDVSAAL
-209 SEQNIEAA
+209 AEQNIEAA
-217 PGQFGERGN
+217 PGQFGEQGD
-226 QSFQYTIRYKG
+226 QSFQYSIRYKG
-237 RLQKPGEFADIV
+237 RLQKPVEFENIV

-262 DIADLELGRL
+262 DIARLELGRL
-272 AYTFNN
+272 SYALSNK
-278 TVNGHKAVSCIV
+278 VNGHKAVSCIV

-299 QTISDLEKVLAEAEK
+299 ETIQNLEAVLAKAEK
-314 SLPEGLGINIAQNAN
+314 SLPSGLGISVAQNAN

-342 LIEAFI
+342 LIEAFL

-359 DMRSTLI
+359 DMRSTVI

-377 TFFVLKLIGFS
+377 TFFALKLIGFS

-416 AKLDQGYKSV
+416 AKLDQGYQSV

-472 MAISIGFSALNALT
+472 MAISIAFSALNALT
-486 LSPALCAILL
+486 LSPALCAIFL
-496 KPHGDE
+496 KPH
-502 TSLKERVGTAMKAS
+502 
-516 RTILLRRYTDAI
+516 TDHA
-528 GKLLHPSITLIF
+528 GQKQ
-540 TFIAIIGM
+540 TFVKR
-548 ISGMFSFSE
+548 F
-557 HPVLCVIFV
+557 H
-566 IISVLALLGMTTD
+566 T
-579 KFKKAFNSTY
+579 AFNAAY
-589 ESILNRYK
+589 DNLLKKYK
-597 KNVLF
+597 KHVLF
-602 FIQKSVLSFGLV
+602 FIQKRVLSACIV
-614 VAAIALLIFFMNTTP
+614 VASIVLLVFFMNTTP

-644 VTLPPGTSQERA
+644 ITLPPGTSQERA
-656 MEVLNKVDSL
+656 MEVLDRVDSL
-666 IAAEPAVQSRT
+666 VAADPAVQSRT
-677 VISGFG
+677 VISGFS
-683 FIGGQGPSYGS
+683 FIGGRGPSYGS
-694 IIIKLKNWEERSL
+694 IIIKLKDWEERS
-707 MKNSDIVVGSL
+707 MMQNSDIIYSTL
-718 FMRSQKIIKD
+718 FMRAQKVVKD

-735 PPMIPGYSASSDIE
+735 PPMIPGYSMSSDIE
-749 LNMQDK
+749 LNMQDR
-755 TGGDLGRF
+755 TGGDLERF
-763 FNVITDY
+763 FQVIQDY
-770 ISALN
+770 TKALEQ
-775 ARPEISRAQTTFN
+775 RPEINSARTTFN

-811 DILSTM
+811 DILTTM

-836 RVMIQAEPDAT
+836 RVMIQADPADR
-847 KNMETLNSIKVRGS
+847 KNLESLNSIKVR
-861 SGEMAPI
+861 SGKDMAPI
-868 SQFVSM
+868 TQFVTV

-897 PASGYTSGQALQAI
+897 PASGYTSGQALAAI
-911 AEVAQQNLPAG
+911 SEVADQNLPTG

-935 ETSSGTTAIIFV
+935 ATSSGTTAIIFL

-961 ESYILPLA
+961 ESYILPLS

-984 VNGMGSLGSI
+984 VNGMGSLSSI
-994 PALKMI
+994 PMLKMI
-1000 LGTMSND
+1000 LGAMSND

-1033 DRRRMGMSISWAAV
+1033 DRRKMGMSITWAAV
-1047 LGAGARLR
+1047 LGAAARLR

-1060 SLAMIIGLLPLMF
+1060 SLAMIVGLLPMMF

-1083 TLGASAIGGM
+1083 TLGTSAIGGM
-1093 LIGMIF
+1093 LIGMIC
-1099 QIFIVPVLFVAF
+1099 QIFIVPALFVAF

-1116 KIKPLEWDDLDNSDM
+1116 KIKPMEWDDLDNSDM
-1131 NSEIEQYT
+1131 HSEIEQYA
-1139 QTKE
+1139 KK

>member
-21 VILGVIGLTTLPIT
+21 VILGLIGLATLPIT

-46 VRATYTGAN
+46 VRATYQGAN
-55 ATAVLNSVI
+55 AQTVLNSVI

-79 ITSTASNTGSADI
+79 MTSSASNNGSAEI
-92 SVYFNQG
+92 SIYFKQG

-138 LMVFSL
+138 LMVFSI
-144 YDKEDKYNIE
+144 YDEKDQYDIE
-154 FIENY
+154 FLENY

-166 EIKRVNGVGDANVL
+166 EVKRVNGVGDATVL

-193 IMAQYKL
+193 VMAQYKL
-200 VPNDIAAAL
+200 IPNDVAGAL
-209 SEQNIEAA
+209 AEQNIEAA

-237 RLQKPGEFADIV
+237 RLQQPEEFENIV
-249 IKALPDGEVLRLG
+249 IKALENGEVLRLK
-262 DIADLELGRL
+262 DIADIELGRL
-272 AYTFNN
+272 SYNFNN

-299 QTISDLEKVLAEAEK
+299 QTISDLEEVLGKASET
-314 SLPEGLGINIAQNAN
+314 LPSGLKINIAQSAN

-366 PAIAIPVALVG
+366 PAIAIPVALIA
-377 TFFVLKLIGFS
+377 TFFVLQLIGFS
-388 LNLLTLSAM
+388 INLLTLSAM

-416 AKLDQGYKSV
+416 AKLDQGYKSART
-426 KQASIDA
+426 ASIDA
-433 MNELG
+433 MSELG
-438 GAIVSI
+438 GAIISI
-444 TLVMMSVFIPV
+444 TLVMMSVFVPV
-455 SFMEGT
+455 SFMGGT

-472 MAISIGFSALNALT
+472 MAIAIGFSALNALT
-486 LSPALCAILL
+486 LSPALCAIFL
-496 KPHGDE
+496 KPHNSDA
-502 TSLKERVGTAMKAS
+502 TMKERIGVATKEARKIMIARYVDSIGRMMRPGLT
-516 RTILLRRYTDAI
+516 LL
-528 GKLLHPSITLIF
+528 F
-540 TFIAIIGM
+540 TTIAILGM
-548 ISGMFSFSE
+548 IFGLFSFE
-557 HPVLCVIFV
+557 NHPVLCLVMIV
-566 IISVLALLGMTTD
+566 ISVLALAGMTTD
-579 KFKKAFNSTY
+579 KFKHSFNASY
-589 ESILNRYK
+589 DSILGNYK
-597 KNVLF
+597 KQVLR
-602 FIQKSVLSFGLV
+602 FIQNKWLSGGIVVGSIVLLMV
-614 VAAIALLIFFMNTTP
+614 FMNITP
-629 TGMVPNEDTGTIMGA
+629 TGMVPNEDTGTIMGV

-656 MEVLNKVDSL
+656 MEVLNRVDSL
-666 IAAEPAVQSRT
+666 VAADPAVESRT
-677 VISGFG
+677 VISGFS

-694 IIIKLKNWEERSL
+694 LIIKLKNWEERST
-707 MKNSDIVVGSL
+707 MQNSTVVYATL
-718 FMRSQKIIKD
+718 FMRAQKIIKE

-755 TGGDLGRF
+755 TGGDLNHF
-763 FNVITDY
+763 FDVVNDY
-770 ISALN
+770 TAALE
-775 ARPEISRAQTTFN
+775 ARPEINSAKTSFN
-788 PSFPQYML
+788 PNFPQYML
-796 DIDAAACKKAGISPS
+796 DIDAAACKKAGLSPS

-817 QGYYGGLYA
+817 QGYFGGLYA

-836 RVMIQAEPDAT
+836 RVMIQAEPNAT
-847 KNMETLNSIKVRGS
+847 KNLESLSSIKVRNGN
-861 SGEMAPI
+861 EMAPI
-868 SQFVSM
+868 TQFVSV
-874 KKVYGPDVISRF
+874 KKVYGPDIISRF
-886 NLYTSIKVMVA
+886 NLYTSMKVMVA
-897 PASGYTSGQALQAI
+897 PASGYTSGQALAAI
-911 AEVAQQNLPAG
+911 AEVAKENLPAG
-922 FGYELGGMAREEA
+922 FAYELGGMAREEA
-935 ETSSGTTAIIFV
+935 ETSGSTTGLIFV

-961 ESYILPLA
+961 ESYILPLS
-969 VLLSIPFGLLGSFLF
+969 VLLSVPFGLLGSFLF
-984 VNGMGSLGSI
+984 VSGIGSLGNI

-1033 DRRRMGMSISWAAV
+1033 DRRKMGMSITWAAV
-1047 LGAGARLR
+1047 LGAAARLR

-1060 SLAMIIGLLPLMF
+1060 SLAMIVGLLPLMF
-1073 AFGVGAHGNR
+1073 ASGAGANGNR
-1083 TLGASAIGGM
+1083 TLGTSAIGGM
-1093 LIGMIF
+1093 LIGMIL
-1099 QIFIVPVLFVAF
+1099 QIFIVPALFVAF

-1116 KIKPLEWDDLDNSDM
+1116 KVKPMEWEDVDNSDAEP
-1131 NSEIEQYT
+1131 EIEQYT
-1139 QTKE
+1139 K

>member
-1 MKLDRFINRPVLST
+1 MKLDKFINRPVLST

-21 VILGVIGLTTLPIT
+21 VILGVIGLATLPVT

-46 VRATYTGAN
+46 VSATYTGAN
-55 ATAVLNSVI
+55 AQTVLNSVI

-79 ITSTASNTGSADI
+79 IQSSASNNGSAEI

-124 TKVGVTTQKRQTSM
+124 TKVGVTTQKRQNSM
-138 LMVFSL
+138 LLIFSL
-144 YDKEDKYNIE
+144 YDAEDKYNIE

-159 ANINLIP
+159 AKINLIP
-166 EIKRVNGVGDANVL
+166 EVQRVKGVGDANVM

-193 IMAQYKL
+193 VMAQYNL
-200 VPNDIAAAL
+200 VPSDISGVLA
-209 SEQNIEAA
+209 EQNIEAA

-226 QSFQYTIRYKG
+226 QTFQYTIRYKG
-237 RLQKPGEFADIV
+237 RLQQTEEFEDIV
-249 IKALPDGEVLRLG
+249 VKALPNGEVLRLG
-262 DIADLELGRL
+262 DVARIELGRL

-278 TVNGHKAVSCIV
+278 TVNGHKAVTCIV
-290 YQMAGTNAT
+290 FQMAGTNAT
-299 QTISDLEKVLAEAEK
+299 ETINNLLDVISKAEE
-314 SLPEGLGINIAQNAN
+314 SLPAGLKINVAQNAN
-329 DFLFASIHEVIKT
+329 DFLYASIHEVIKT
-342 LIEAFI
+342 LIEAFV
-348 LVFIVVYIFLQ
+348 LVFIVVYVFLQ

-366 PAIAIPVALVG
+366 PAIAIPVALIA

-388 LNLLTLSAM
+388 VNLLTLSAM

-416 AKLDQGYKSV
+416 AKLDQGYKSSRE
-426 KQASIDA
+426 ASIDA
-433 MNELG
+433 MSELG
-438 GAIVSI
+438 GALVSI

-455 SFMEGT
+455 SFMGGT
-461 AGTFYRQFGLT
+461 AGTFYRQFGIT
-472 MAISIGFSALNALT
+472 MAISIAFSALNALT
-486 LSPALCAILL
+486 LSPALCAIFL
-496 KPHGDE
+496 KPHD
-502 TSLKERVGTAMKAS
+502 
-516 RTILLRRYTDAI
+516 
-528 GKLLHPSITLIF
+528 
-540 TFIAIIGM
+540 
-548 ISGMFSFSE
+548 SE
-557 HPVLCVIFV
+557 HKQKKMSMVDRFHT
-566 IISVLALLGMTTD
+566 SFNAAYDSLL
-579 KFKKAFNSTY
+579 KS
-589 ESILNRYK
+589 YK
-597 KNVLF
+597 KRVVF
-602 FIQKSVLSFGLV
+602 FIHKKWLSFGLV
-614 VAAIALLIFFMNTTP
+614 AASIVLLMFFMKTTP

-656 MEVLNKVDSL
+656 MEVLAKVDSL
-666 IAAEPAVQSRT
+666 VAAEPAVQSRT
-677 VISGFG
+677 IISGYS

-694 IIIKLKNWEERSL
+694 VIIKLKDWEERS
-707 MKNSDIVVGSL
+707 MMQNSDIIYSTL
-718 FMRSQKIIKD
+718 FLRAQKVIKD

-735 PPMIPGYSASSDIE
+735 PPMIPGYSVSSDIE

-755 TGGDLGRF
+755 TGGSLDHF
-763 FNVITDY
+763 FEVVNSYTA
-770 ISALN
+770 ALE
-775 ARPEISRAQTTFN
+775 ARPEINSAKTTFN
-788 PSFPQYML
+788 PSFPQYQL

-817 QGYYGGLYA
+817 QGYFGGLYA
-826 SNFNSFGKMY
+826 SNFNRFGKMY

-847 KNMETLNSIKVRGS
+847 KNMESLNGVKVRGS
-861 SGEMAPI
+861 NGEMAPI
-868 SQFVSM
+868 TQFVSM
-874 KKVYGPDVISRF
+874 KKVYGPDIINRF
-886 NLYTSIKVMVA
+886 NLYTSMTVMVA

-911 AEVAQQNLPAG
+911 AEVAKENLPMG

-935 ETSSGTTAIIFV
+935 QSSGSTTGIIFV

-969 VLLSIPFGLLGSFLF
+969 VLLSVPFGLMGSFIF
-984 VNGMGSLGSI
+984 VNGFSALGSI

-1033 DRRRMGMSISWAAV
+1033 DRRKQGMSISWAAV
-1047 LGAGARLR
+1047 LGAAARLR

-1060 SLAMIIGLLPLMF
+1060 SLAMIVGLIPLML
-1073 AFGVGAHGNR
+1073 AMGVGAHGNR

-1099 QIFIVPVLFVAF
+1099 QIFIVPVLFVVF
-1111 QYLQE
+1111 QWLQE
-1116 KIKPLEWDDLDNSDM
+1116 KFKPMEWDSLDESEVEA
-1131 NSEIEQYT
+1131 EIEQYSPNT
-1139 QTKE
+1139 HK

>member
-1 MKLDRFINRPVLST
+1 MKLDKFINRPVLST

-21 VILGVIGLTTLPIT
+21 VILGVIGLATLPVT

-55 ATAVLNSVI
+55 AQTVLNSVI

-79 ITSTASNTGSADI
+79 ITSTASNNGSADI
-92 SVYFNQG
+92 SIYFNQG

-124 TKVGVTTQKRQTSM
+124 TKVGVTTQKRQNSM
-138 LMVFSL
+138 LLIFSL
-144 YDKEDKYNIE
+144 YDESDKYNIE

-159 ANINLIP
+159 AKINLIP
-166 EIKRVNGVGDANVL
+166 EIQRVKGVGDASVM

-193 IMAQYKL
+193 VMAQYKL
-200 VPNDIAAAL
+200 VPSDISAVLA
-209 SEQNIEAA
+209 EQNIEAA

-226 QSFQYTIRYKG
+226 QTFQYTIRYKG
-237 RLQKPGEFADIV
+237 RLQQTQEFEDIV
-249 IKALPDGEVLRLG
+249 VKALPNGEVLRLG
-262 DIADLELGRL
+262 DVATIELGRL

-278 TVNGHKAVSCIV
+278 RVNGHKAVTCIT

-299 QTISDLEKVLAEAEK
+299 ETINNLLEVIEK
-314 SLPEGLGINIAQNAN
+314 TEETLPAGLKINVAQNAN
-329 DFLFASIHEVIKT
+329 DFLYASIHEVIKT

-366 PAIAIPVALVG
+366 PAIAIPVALIA

-388 LNLLTLSAM
+388 VNLLTLSAM

-416 AKLDQGYKSV
+416 AKLDQGYKSSRE
-426 KQASIDA
+426 ASIDA
-433 MNELG
+433 MSELG
-438 GAIVSI
+438 GALVSI

-455 SFMEGT
+455 SFMGGT
-461 AGTFYRQFGLT
+461 AGTFYRQFGIT
-472 MAISIGFSALNALT
+472 MAVSIAFSALNALT
-486 LSPALCAILL
+486 LSPALCALFL
-496 KPHGDE
+496 KPH
-502 TSLKERVGTAMKAS
+502 TSGEHGSKKMSMVDRFHTSFNAAYDSLLKS
-516 RTILLRRYTDAI
+516 
-528 GKLLHPSITLIF
+528 
-540 TFIAIIGM
+540 
-548 ISGMFSFSE
+548 
-557 HPVLCVIFV
+557 
-566 IISVLALLGMTTD
+566 
-579 KFKKAFNSTY
+579 
-589 ESILNRYK
+589 YK
-597 KNVLF
+597 KRVVF
-602 FIQKSVLSFGLV
+602 FIHKKWLSFGLV
-614 VAAIALLIFFMNTTP
+614 AASIVLLMFFMKTTP

-644 VTLPPGTSQERA
+644 ITLPPGTSQERA
-656 MEVLNKVDSL
+656 MEVLSKVDSL
-666 IAAEPAVQSRT
+666 IAADPAVESRT
-677 VISGFG
+677 IISGFG

-694 IIIKLKNWEERSL
+694 AIIKLKDWEERST
-707 MKNSDIVVGSL
+707 MQNSDMVVATL
-718 FMRSQKIIKD
+718 FMRAQKVIKD

-735 PPMIPGYSASSDIE
+735 PPMIPGYSMSSDIE

-755 TGGDLGRF
+755 TGGDLNHF
-763 FNVITDY
+763 FEVVKAY
-770 ISALN
+770 N
-775 ARPEISRAQTTFN
+775 AELEKRPEISRAQTTFN
-788 PSFPQYML
+788 PNFPQYQL

-817 QGYYGGLYA
+817 QGYFGGLYA
-826 SNFNSFGKMY
+826 SNFNRFGKMY

-847 KNMETLNSIKVRGS
+847 KNMESLNSIKVR
-861 SGEMAPI
+861 SGNEMAPI
-868 SQFVSM
+868 TQFVSM
-874 KKVYGPDVISRF
+874 KKVYGPDIISRF
-886 NLYTSIKVMVA
+886 NLYTSMKVMVA

-911 AEVAQQNLPAG
+911 AEVAKENLPTG

-935 ETSSGTTAIIFV
+935 ETSGSTTGIIFI

-969 VLLSIPFGLLGSFLF
+969 VLLSVPFGLMGSFVF
-984 VNGMGSLGSI
+984 VNGFGALGSI

-1000 LGTMSND
+1000 LGSMSND

-1033 DRRRMGMSISWAAV
+1033 DRRKQGMSISWAAV
-1047 LGAGARLR
+1047 LGAAARLR

-1060 SLAMIIGLLPLMF
+1060 SLAMIVGLLPLMF

-1093 LIGMIF
+1093 LIGMIL
-1099 QIFIVPVLFVAF
+1099 QIFIVPVLFVVF
-1111 QYLQE
+1111 QWLQE
-1116 KIKPLEWDDLDNSDM
+1116 KVKPIEWDIMDESEM
-1131 NSEIEQYT
+1131 EAEIEQYSP
-1139 QTKE
+1139 TK